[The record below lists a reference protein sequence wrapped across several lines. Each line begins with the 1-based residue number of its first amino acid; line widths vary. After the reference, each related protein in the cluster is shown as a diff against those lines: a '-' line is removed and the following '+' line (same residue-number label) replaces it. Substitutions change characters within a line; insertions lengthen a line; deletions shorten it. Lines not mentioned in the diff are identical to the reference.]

1 MVKFHPPVIEG
12 VIPAFYGSTI
22 EVPYS
27 MNKTVG
33 INQISGFSLKIKT
46 VQSNYYLG
54 EVSCSGTS
62 AIFDLGENITK
73 KLNIGQYYKI
83 QIAYIS
89 NAGVIGYY
97 STVATVKY
105 TTEPSISVLD
115 STDGFTYTGLYSQE
129 DGDTTEKIYSYQF
142 DLKDNKG
149 QVIETSSECLHNSS
163 FDTENYQSTDSFT
176 ITYDLEPNITYY
188 LTYKVKT
195 INGLEKISLAK
206 RLHKTD
212 SIDSNLNTDLKVEL
226 NYEDGYVDVRLQ
238 KPADVEVEES
248 AVGSFILLRAD
259 SETNFKVWNEVL
271 KFVLYGQQPSR
282 HLWKDMT
289 VKQGVSYKYAIQ
301 QYNSYNL
308 RSNKIESD
316 VVKVDFEYAY
326 LFDGERQL
334 KIKYNPK
341 VSSFKNT
348 VLESKVDT
356 IGSQYPFIFRN
367 GNVKYKE
374 FPISGLISL
383 LSDENNLFYEIEY
396 EKLLEYRPDNAHG
409 VLTLAKMHT
418 ITDEVLQ
425 INYQT
430 YYVKK
435 TIVNW
440 IKNDKS
446 TSDDDKFIKKEHIY
460 YLQLF
465 DYLKGKLIGEDL
477 FNWTKVQTILKEDN
491 TLETTVDN
499 LKVYVSIYEI
509 VRQQEYA
516 TWDFENQR
524 TTNLISPNIYNERNF
539 KLEVLEWLTNGEPK
553 LFRSPTEGNYLV
565 RLLNV
570 SLSPTDSLGRMLHTF
585 SATAYEID
593 ECSYEALTKADII
606 KTDDVTTQQL
616 RVASIDLSSK
626 SLAQGENLLSHT
638 ASSARLEGLAPG
650 EKIRFVVDGQ
660 THEVMIGITGS
671 YLIELQDDISITSL
685 SFIGGP
691 QGESVHQGILTY
703 AYYTSDF
710 RDSFDTINTITITP
724 VPARQF
730 LSTDKEIISQ
740 LTNRKTELQSIGQI
754 KFTLRDDGDL
764 DLYYWESEEEEGEPY
779 YTTDVKGNNIFDL
792 IPHES
797 LSIYKVYKIINQ
809 ETLERELI
817 HYLDG
822 YSLDKLSLE
831 DMEGHNCTS
840 AWINNEQIDLYDIYT
855 YTVRTPPDVW
865 ALRIG
870 KAVICDLTYQSKII
884 SYDVENTSS
893 EVIAAKT
900 AYDKA
905 CNKLNTLTST
915 SSTPLTA
922 TVAQEEECKKLYDEY
937 VAQVDAAII
946 EAERR

>member
-1 MVKFHPPVIEG
+1 MAKLNPPVIEG
-12 VIPAFYGSTI
+12 VVPAFYGSTI
-22 EVPYS
+22 EVPFS
-27 MNKTVG
+27 MNQTVG
-33 INQISGFSLKIKT
+33 ENSYVGFSLKLKT

-54 EVSCSGTS
+54 EVSCSGKD
-62 AIFDLGENITK
+62 AIFTLGTNITQ

-83 QIAYIS
+83 QIAYIDKT
-89 NAGVIGYY
+89 GLIGYY
-97 STVATVKY
+97 STVATIKY

-115 STDGFTYTGLYSQE
+115 STDGFTYTGLYNQK

-142 DLKDNKG
+142 DLKNNKG
-149 QVIETSSECLHNSS
+149 QIIETSGECLHNSS

-195 INGLEKISLAK
+195 INGLEKTSLAK

-212 SIDSNLNTDLKVEL
+212 SIDSNLKTDLKVEL

-238 KPADVEVEES
+238 KPEDIDVEES

-316 VVKVDFEYAY
+316 IVKVDFEYAY

-396 EKLLEYRPDNAHG
+396 EKLLDNRPDNAHG
-409 VLTLAKMHT
+409 KLTLANMHT
-418 ITDEVLQ
+418 ITDELLRS
-425 INYQT
+425 NYQT

-435 TIVNW
+435 IIINW
-440 IKNDKS
+440 IKNDNF
-446 TSDDDKFIKKEHIY
+446 TSEEDRFIKKEYTY
-460 YLQLF
+460 YLQLS
-465 DYLKGKLIGEDL
+465 DYLNGKLIGADR
-477 FNWTKVQTILKEDN
+477 FNWQKVQMILREDAS
-491 TLETTVDN
+491 LETTVDN
-499 LKVYVSIYEI
+499 LKVYTSIYEI

-516 TWDFENQR
+516 IWDFEDQR

-539 KLEVLEWLTNGEPK
+539 KLEVLEWLTNGQPK

-570 SLSPTDSLGRMLHTF
+570 SLSPNDTLGRMLHTF
-585 SATAYEID
+585 NATAYEVD
-593 ECSYEALTKADII
+593 ECSYEALTKANII
-606 KTDDVTTQQL
+606 KTDNVTTQQL
-616 RVASIDLSSK
+616 RVSSIDLSSK
-626 SLAQGENLLSHT
+626 SVAQGENLLNHT

-650 EKIRFVVDGQ
+650 EKIRFVIDGEI
-660 THEVMIGITGS
+660 HEVMIGITGS

-691 QGESVHQGILTY
+691 QQAIPHQGILTY

-710 RDSFDTINTITITP
+710 RDSFDTINTITIAP

-740 LTNRKTELQSIGQI
+740 LTDRKTELQSIGQI
-754 KFTLRDDGDL
+754 KLTLRDDGDL
-764 DLYYWESEEEEGEPY
+764 DLYYQEPEEGEPY
-779 YTTDVKGNNIFDL
+779 YSTDDEGKEVFEL
-792 IPHES
+792 VPHAS
-797 LSIYKVYKIINQ
+797 LSIYQVYQMQKVEGKL
-809 ETLERELI
+809 TKVFV

-822 YSLDKLSLE
+822 YSLEQLSLE

-855 YTVRTPPDVW
+855 YTLRTPSNIQT
-865 ALRIG
+865 LNIG

-884 SYDVENTSS
+884 SYDVENTS
-893 EVIAAKT
+893 EKVIAAK
-900 AYDKA
+900 AEYDKA
-905 CNKLNTLTST
+905 RNKLNNLIISSSATLTQI
-915 SSTPLTA
+915 
-922 TVAQEEECKKLYDEY
+922 VNQEELCKQLYNEY